1 VLWEEVEMSELELA
15 WAAGL
20 FEGEGTIS
28 INKAHTKTLGML
40 RCMVGNTDKEI
51 VDFFLQRWGGHWHE
65 VKASGH
71 KRTAW
76 KWSVAAKKAARFIA
90 DIAPYLRTTRVKEK
104 AALGLEYQAQKS
116 LRYWVR
122 RSNEYR
128 ATQLSYYIRMKEL
141 NVRGNH

>member
-1 VLWEEVEMSELELA
+1 MSELELA

-28 INKAHTKTLGML
+28 INKAHTKHLSTL

-65 VKASGH
+65 VKASGN

-76 KWSVAAKKAARFIA
+76 KWSVAATKAAKFIA
-90 DIAPYLRTTRVKEK
+90 DIVPYLRTIRVRKK
-104 AALGLEYQAQKS
+104 AALGLEFQAQKS
-116 LRYWVR
+116 VRYWER
-122 RSNEYR
+122 RSDEYR
-128 ATQLSYYIRMKEL
+128 AIQLSYYLRMKEL
-141 NVRGNH
+141 NIRGNH

>member
-1 VLWEEVEMSELELA
+1 MSELELA

-28 INKAHTKTLGML
+28 INKAHTKHLSTL

-65 VKASGH
+65 VMASGN

-76 KWSVAAKKAARFIA
+76 KWSVAATKAAKFIA
-90 DIAPYLRTTRVKEK
+90 DIAPYLRTTRVREK
-104 AALGLEYQAQKS
+104 AALGLEFQAQKS

-128 ATQLSYYIRMKEL
+128 DMQLSYYLRMKEL
-141 NVRGNH
+141 NIRGNH